1 MAKLPIQIP
10 SKQRKKLIQSL
21 ETYSP
26 MHARYNVP
34 YGVPSFIQQAY
45 PNGRFTPMSNKS
57 KLYDKTAG
65 DKMCSVIG
73 MPSRAIPLTLS
84 MSSSFDPENG
94 LMRTNS
100 NGEIDQV
107 LHLAPIYDTSD
118 NDNMSYKSNNSS
130 SSSNSDLFGNNN
142 NMRLPNFNNKT
153 HTYVRSSVSMSN
165 LNSAN
170 NNNSSHSIQ
179 RRFSNFV
186 PPSFSSN
193 KVDLGSLDKFGK
205 KTKQRLSS
213 ITGGARKS
221 IMVSCYCLYSIYFIL
236 YNGSYKRLNL
246 SLCICFFRRL
256 KTKH

>member
-10 SKQRKKLIQSL
+10 SRQRKKLIQSL
-21 ETYSP
+21 EMYSP
-26 MHARYNVP
+26 IHTRYNVP
-34 YGVPSFIQQAY
+34 YGVPAFIQRAY

-65 DKMCSVIG
+65 DKICSVIG
-73 MPSRAIPLTLS
+73 MPSRAIPLALS

-107 LHLAPIYDTSD
+107 LHLAPIYDTFESD
-118 NDNMSYKSNNSS
+118 NISYESNDSS
-130 SSSNSDLFGNNN
+130 SSSISDLFGNNN
-142 NMRLPNFNNKT
+142 NNNLGVGVR
-153 HTYVRSSVSMSN
+153 TYKHVRSSVSMSN
-165 LNSAN
+165 LNLGNN
-170 NNNSSHSIQ
+170 NNNSSHPIQ

-193 KVDLGSLDKFGK
+193 KVDLSLDKFGK
-205 KTKQRLSS
+205 KTKQRLST

-221 IMVSCYCLYSIYFIL
+221 IMVSCYCL
-236 YNGSYKRLNL
+236 
-246 SLCICFFRRL
+246 
-256 KTKH
+256 